1 MLDRAT
7 LIDLI
12 AKHGPCMRVVTA
24 EVKGSGPR
32 EVGSAM
38 IVWADGQAGTIGGG
52 TLEFEA
58 TKTAR
63 QMLADGKHRKRS
75 SHPLGPALGQCC
87 GGAVTLVT
95 ERFDQET
102 LDQMDRTVFARRVSG
117 DAPMPFPMRR
127 DVSDARA
134 QGASIAPQLVDG
146 WFIEPIAPSQKPL
159 WIWGAGHVG
168 RALVQVFTPLPGFDI
183 TWIDTEESR
192 FPETIPDRVDPLIAV
207 DPSQVVKHAPRDAHH
222 LIVTFSHALD
232 LNLCHQLL
240 QHDFAF
246 TGLIGSKTKW
256 TRFQKRLRDLGHSND
271 QISRITC
278 PIGDPSLGKHPQAIA
293 IGVAAKLL
301 KSGQEQTLGWKN
313 FG

>member
-63 QMLADGKHRKRS
+63 QMLADGTDLKRS
-75 SHPLGPALGQCC
+75 LHPLGPALGQCC

-95 ERFDQET
+95 ERFDHQV
-102 LDQMDRTVFARRVSG
+102 LDLMDRTVFARRVSG
-117 DAPMPFPMRR
+117 DAPMPFHMRR
-127 DVSDARA
+127 DMSDARA

-146 WFIEPIAPSQKPL
+146 WFIEPIVPTQNPL

-168 RALVQVFTPLPGFDI
+168 RAFVDVFTPLPGFAI
-183 TWIDTEESR
+183 TWVDTEQSR
-192 FPETIPDRVDPLIAV
+192 FPKTIPDTVDPLIAA

-232 LNLCHQLL
+232 LSLCHHLL
-240 QHDFAF
+240 QQDFAF

-256 TRFQKRLRDLGHSND
+256 ARFQKRLRDLGHSND